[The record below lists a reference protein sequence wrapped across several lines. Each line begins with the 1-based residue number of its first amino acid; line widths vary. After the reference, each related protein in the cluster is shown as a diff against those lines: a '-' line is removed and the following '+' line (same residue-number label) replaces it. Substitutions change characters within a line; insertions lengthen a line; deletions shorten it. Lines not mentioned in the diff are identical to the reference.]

1 MSLAAK
7 PQDLGT
13 VGGYLWEVRPDALKF
28 GADLLLYHGRPDEA
42 WAMAL
47 FLGLGWPIVWGVDL
61 CINLCWLAL
70 RSPER
75 AAPLLGH
82 PVEPDSS

>member
-1 MSLAAK
+1 MFFMSLAAK

-47 FLGLGWPIVWGVDL
+47 FFGAGVAHSVGGGFVHQPV
-61 CINLCWLAL
+61 LA
-70 RSPER
+70 
-75 AAPLLGH
+75 
-82 PVEPDSS
+82 SSEIARKGGSIAWTSC